1 MSTINYRY
9 FGGIMN
15 VRIGMLAGLVA
26 AVALGAGC
34 GSSSV
39 TASNGGGGVSANT
52 TVQSTNSSKLGTNVL
67 VNAKGMTLYTL
78 SAEQRGRFIC
88 TTSSKIPGG
97 SASCL
102 SLWHPLTVV
111 KGSTPTGANQL
122 GTITRPDN
130 GATQVTW
137 HGRPLYTFTGDK
149 APGDASG
156 NGFKDVG
163 IWKAAAL
170 GASSSSSTN
179 SGGGYG
185 Y

>member
-1 MSTINYRY
+1 
-9 FGGIMN
+9 MN
-15 VRIGMLAGLVA
+15 VRMGAMVGLVA
-26 AVALGAGC
+26 AVALAAGC
-34 GSSSV
+34 GSMS
-39 TASNGGGGVSANT
+39 AAGSNGGAGAANT
-52 TVQSTNSSKLGTNVL
+52 TVQTANSSKLGTSVL
-67 VNAKGMTLYTL
+67 VNHKGMTLYTL
-78 SAEQRGRFIC
+78 SAERGGRFIC
-88 TTSSKIPGG
+88 TTSSMIPGG

-102 SLWHPLTVV
+102 SLWHPLTVA
-111 KGSTPTGANQL
+111 KGSTPTGAAQL

-163 IWKAAAL
+163 VWKAATL
-170 GASSSSSTN
+170 GSSSSS
-179 SGGGYG
+179 SSSGGGGYG